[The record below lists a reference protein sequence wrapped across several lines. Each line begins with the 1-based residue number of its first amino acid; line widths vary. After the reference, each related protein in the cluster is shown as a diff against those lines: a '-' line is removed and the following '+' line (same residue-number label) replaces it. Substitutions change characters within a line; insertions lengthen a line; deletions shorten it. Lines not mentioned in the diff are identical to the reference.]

1 MINENMSS
9 MQSDRILP
17 VGKNMMLIAFRE
29 GVLIDIS
36 RWEAIN
42 KPVIC
47 YISCAENA
55 KGIANEC
62 ATLLNQLG
70 VRCVI
75 SCDFKQGAEASRKK
89 SFNQADKCLVI
100 MTPGYLQELEK
111 DGSNAYQDF
120 QLIYNGFSKS
130 PENSKIELLLL
141 VGTPPVIPD
150 CPKDRGGIAQLKL
163 LYDWGRGLL
172 SSPLAKS
179 IVSVL
184 ARHLIKYLISHLLL
198 GLDGSLYQV
207 LVDFIDQ
214 CLQQVLSVINK
225 VFKLIK

>member
-1 MINENMSS
+1 
-9 MQSDRILP
+9 
-17 VGKNMMLIAFRE
+17 MMLIAFRE
-29 GVLIDIS
+29 GALTDVS
-36 RWEAIN
+36 SCEAID

-55 KGIANEC
+55 KEIANEC
-62 ATLLNQLG
+62 ATRLNQLG
-70 VRCVI
+70 VRCI
-75 SCDFKQGAEASRKK
+75 MSCDFKQGADASRKK

-111 DGSNAYQDF
+111 DGSNACQDF
-120 QLIYNGFSKS
+120 QLIYNEFSKS

-172 SSPLAKS
+172 TSPLAKS
-179 IVSVL
+179 VVCTL
-184 ARHLIKYLISHLLL
+184 ARLLIKYLILHLPL
-198 GLDGSLYQV
+198 GWEGSLYQV
-207 LVDFIDQ
+207 LVDFLAQ
-214 CLQQVLSVINK
+214 CL
-225 VFKLIK
+225 

>member
-1 MINENMSS
+1 MVTKNSS
-9 MQSDRILP
+9 IQRNQTLS
-17 VGKNMMLIAFRE
+17 VGKNMLLIAFRE

-36 RWEAIN
+36 GLEAIN
-42 KPVIC
+42 KSLTY

-75 SCDFKQGAEASRKK
+75 SCDFKQGADASRKK

-120 QLIYNGFSKS
+120 QLIYNGFFKS

-163 LYDWGRGLL
+163 LYDWGRSLL
-172 SSPLAKS
+172 TSPLAK
-179 IVSVL
+179 IVLPIL
-184 ARHLIKYLISHLLL
+184 ASYLIKHLVSHLPL

-207 LVDFIDQ
+207 LVDCLVQ
-214 CLQQVLSVINK
+214 CLQQYFV
-225 VFKLIK
+225 

>member
-9 MQSDRILP
+9 IQSDRILP
-17 VGKNMMLIAFRE
+17 VGKNMMLIAFRV

-36 RWEAIN
+36 SWEAIN
-42 KPVIC
+42 KPVTC

-55 KGIANEC
+55 KGIANDC
-62 ATLLNQLG
+62 ATLLNELG
-70 VRCVI
+70 VRCI
-75 SCDFKQGAEASRKK
+75 MSCDFKQGVDASRKK

-120 QLIYNGFSKS
+120 QLIYNEFSKS

-163 LYDWGRGLL
+163 LYDWGRSLL
-172 SSPLAKS
+172 TSPLAK
-179 IVSVL
+179 IALPIL
-184 ARHLIKYLISHLLL
+184 ASHLIKHLVSYLPL

-207 LVDFIDQ
+207 LVDCLVQ
-214 CLQQVLSVINK
+214 CLQQYFV
-225 VFKLIK
+225 